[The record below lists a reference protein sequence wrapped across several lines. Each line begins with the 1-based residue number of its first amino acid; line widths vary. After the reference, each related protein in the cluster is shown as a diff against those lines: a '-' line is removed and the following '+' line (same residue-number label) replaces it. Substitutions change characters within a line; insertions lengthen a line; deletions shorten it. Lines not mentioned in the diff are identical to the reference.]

1 MQNLKNNL
9 LLKLALCVLAICC
22 VVMIV
27 SLQLQYNRLKQQKDI
42 LAADIQGAQERIE
55 AVQDMLDMPFDHEYV
70 IRIAREKLNLRLPE
84 EIVFYSDLTE

>member
-9 LLKLALCVLAICC
+9 LFKLALCALAVCC

-42 LAADIQGAQERIE
+42 LAAEITEAEARIE
-55 AVQDMLDMPFDHEYV
+55 AVQDMLDMPFDHDYV

-84 EIVFYSDLTE
+84 EIVFYNDLTE